1 MSYDGIG
8 AEAGSSTGVHT
19 DVCRQLLETGKGMLE
34 LRRKLVESDVVDWLG
49 VETCLGRMKSMGTIA
64 WSTKEEK
71 VRIKATQEPF
81 DNLLLHSLDPSSSDV
96 RRCDAEIAATF
107 CSL

>member
-1 MSYDGIG
+1 MCTEMSYDGIG

-71 VRIKATQEPF
+71 VRIKATQEQ
-81 DNLLLHSLDPSSSDV
+81 
-96 RRCDAEIAATF
+96 